1 MIILI
6 DTDNKILEVDHDR
19 TTLDT
24 YNELATVLMH
34 FGSYN
39 HISLVNN
46 KTKPKKKKLPI
57 DKDVKPTENNIKK

>member
-19 TTLDT
+19 SSLDT
-24 YNELATVLMH
+24 YNELATILMH

-39 HISLVNN
+39 HISLV
-46 KTKPKKKKLPI
+46 KTKTKQKNKKIPI
-57 DKDVKPTENNIKK
+57 DKDIKPTENKIKK